1 MSAPTPGPDVVHQPT
16 MTKAERTELASLAR
30 MRGKL
35 AKDQVD
41 TVAAERVAQ
50 AESQLSAIFASDDVL
65 WKAAADTAK
74 AAIDEVNRVITEQW
88 EAAGQ
93 PPTFAP
99 SAHFAW
105 AGRGENFKRERRAE
119 LRTTIR
125 TRIAAD
131 AKHAKTVIES
141 ATVEVRTKL
150 VADGLTSDAAHAFL
164 EGMPQAAALL
174 PRVDVEQL
182 QGELTASR
190 AAKDERTLDDMA
202 RWLR

>member
-1 MSAPTPGPDVVHQPT
+1 MSAATPGTDVAHQPT

-41 TVAAERVAQ
+41 TVAAERVAT
-50 AESQLSAIFASDDVL
+50 AEAQLSAIFASDDEL
-65 WKAAADTAK
+65 WKAATDTAK
-74 AAIDEVNRVITEQW
+74 AAIAEVNKVITEQW
-88 EAAGQ
+88 AAAGQ

-99 SAHFAW
+99 SAYFGW
-105 AGRGENFKRERRAE
+105 TGRGENFKRERRAE

-131 AKHAKTVIES
+131 AKNAKTVIES

-150 VADGLTSDAAHAFL
+150 VADGLTSNAAHAFL
-164 EGMPQAAALL
+164 ESMPQAAALL
-174 PRVDVEQL
+174 PTVDVEKL
-182 QGELTASR
+182 QGELTAKR
-190 AAKDERTLDDMA
+190 EAKYERSLDDIA
-202 RWLR
+202 RWSS